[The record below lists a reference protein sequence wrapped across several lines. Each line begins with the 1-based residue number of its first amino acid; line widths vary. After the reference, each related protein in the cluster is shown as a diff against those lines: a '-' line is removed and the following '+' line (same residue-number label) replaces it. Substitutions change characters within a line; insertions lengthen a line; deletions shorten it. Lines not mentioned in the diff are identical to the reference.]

1 MAKNL
6 YRLETPIHSTYN
18 YETKEKGKTVEY
30 MQLLPLDGVNQ
41 EPVITISKNKKIKMT
56 SKTYITN
63 NPNQFWEI
71 K

>member
-18 YETKEKGKTVEY
+18 YETNENGKTVEY
-30 MQLLPLDGVNQ
+30 IQLLPLDGVNQ
-41 EPVITISKNKKIKMT
+41 KPEIEVDSNNTSKMIY
-56 SKTYITN
+56 KTYITN
-63 NPNQFWEI
+63 NPNQFWEL